1 MSSHLVEMGQ
11 QALAGVSLGV
21 AGGAPLVKC
30 QLLASEFYEAIRQEL
45 KKPSLDSVANRT
57 ALIAAAN
64 QCHQVAI
71 ASLNPN
77 GMLTNLKRAVDLL
90 NSTEC
95 PSGDLSEPPRGPPVL
110 RVIQGGLPSA

>member
-1 MSSHLVEMGQ
+1 MSSDLIKLGQ
-11 QALAGVSLGV
+11 QALASVSLGV

-45 KKPSLDSVANRT
+45 KKSSLESVANRT

-71 ASLNPN
+71 ASVSPN

-90 NSTEC
+90 NITES
-95 PSGDLSEPPRGPPVL
+95 PSGHLRPRSPPVL
-110 RVIQGGLPSA
+110 HVIQGGLSSA